1 MLLIDIGNTSIK
13 WACPKPGAVP
23 RYGETPWQHFGIV
36 RHRDMASLKQAWQEL
51 HDATPVERVLI
62 SNVAGKGISDTL
74 TGFLKTLSAS
84 PEIRHFV
91 SQASH
96 AGITNTYQNC
106 SQLGCDRFASMIG
119 AHALFPDKPLV
130 VATAGTATTVD
141 SITPDG
147 VFQGGMIL
155 PGLGL
160 MAHSLAMNTEQ
171 LPEID
176 RMEEGITPFANHTR
190 AAILAGCLNAQS
202 GAIERAV
209 EAFRKRYD
217 NVNCLISGGA
227 AKYIVPSLSVPCH
240 IVSNLVLIGLY
251 VSALTSGQA

>member
-13 WACPKPGAVP
+13 WVLPKQGAVP
-23 RYGETPWQHFGIV
+23 LYGETLWQHFGIV
-36 RHRDMASLKQAWQEL
+36 RHRDMASLEQTWRKL
-51 HDATPVERVLI
+51 HGVQPIRQVLI
-62 SNVAGKGISDTL
+62 SNVASKRISDTL
-74 TGFLKTLSAS
+74 NSFLEKLS
-84 PEIRHFV
+84 PPPDIRHFV
-91 SQASH
+91 SQVNH
-96 AGITNTYQNC
+96 AGIINTYQNC

-160 MAHSLAMNTEQ
+160 MAHSLAVNTEQ
-171 LPEID
+171 LPEIT
-176 RMEEGITPFANHTR
+176 RMEENLTPFANHTR

-209 EAFRKRYD
+209 AAFRKQYD
-217 NVNCLISGGA
+217 DVNCLLSGGA
-227 AKYIVPSLSVPCH
+227 AKYIASNLSVPCH

-251 VSALTSGQA
+251 VSATTSVQA

>member
-1 MLLIDIGNTSIK
+1 MLLIDVGNTSIK
-13 WACPKPGAVP
+13 WARPKHGAVP
-23 RYGETPWQHFGIV
+23 RYDETPWQHVGIV
-36 RHRDMASLKQAWQEL
+36 RHRDMASLERIWQEL
-51 HDATPVERVLI
+51 HGVKPVRHVLI
-62 SNVAGKGISDTL
+62 SNVAGKEISDIL
-74 TGFLKTLSAS
+74 TSFLKTLPAS
-84 PEIRHFV
+84 PDIRYFA

-96 AGITNTYQNC
+96 AGITNTYRNC

-130 VATAGTATTVD
+130 VATAGTATTID
-141 SITPDG
+141 SITPEG

-160 MAHSLAMNTEQ
+160 MAHSLALNTEQ

-176 RMEEGITPFANHTR
+176 RMEEDITPFANHTR

-202 GAIERAV
+202 GAIERTV

-217 NVNCLISGGA
+217 NVNCLVSGGA
-227 AKYIVPSLSVPCH
+227 AKYIVPCLSVPCH

-251 VSALTSGQA
+251 VSAMSAGQA

>member
-1 MLLIDIGNTSIK
+1 MLLIDVGNTSIK
-13 WACPKPGAVP
+13 WARPKPGAIP
-23 RYGETPWQHFGIV
+23 RYGEVIWQNFGIV
-36 RHRDMASLKQAWQEL
+36 RHRDMASLEQEWRIL
-51 HDATPVERVLI
+51 HDEKPIGQVLI
-62 SNVAGKGISDTL
+62 SNVAGKKISDIL
-74 TGFLKTLSAS
+74 SGFLGRLPKA
-84 PEIRHFV
+84 PEIRYFV
-91 SQASH
+91 SKPSH
-96 AGITNTYQNC
+96 AGITNTYRNC

-141 SITPDG
+141 SITPEG
-147 VFQGGMIL
+147 VFLGGMIL

-171 LPEID
+171 LPEIEG
-176 RMEEGITPFANHTR
+176 MEEGITPFANHTC

-217 NVNCLISGGA
+217 NVNCLLSGGA

-251 VSALTSGQA
+251 VSAITPEKA

>member
-62 SNVAGKGISDTL
+62 SNVAGKSISDTL
-74 TGFLKTLSAS
+74 TGFLKTLPAS

-251 VSALTSGQA
+251 VSALSSGQA

>member
-23 RYGETPWQHFGIV
+23 RYGETPCQHFGIV

-74 TGFLKTLSAS
+74 TGFLKTLPAS

-171 LPEID
+171 LP
-176 RMEEGITPFANHTR
+176 
-190 AAILAGCLNAQS
+190 
-202 GAIERAV
+202 
-209 EAFRKRYD
+209 
-217 NVNCLISGGA
+217 
-227 AKYIVPSLSVPCH
+227 
-240 IVSNLVLIGLY
+240 
-251 VSALTSGQA
+251 

>member
-1 MLLIDIGNTSIK
+1 MLLIDVGNTSIK
-13 WACPKPGAVP
+13 WARPKLGAVP
-23 RYGETPWQHFGIV
+23 HYGEILWQHVGIV
-36 RHRDMASLKQAWQEL
+36 RHRDMASLRQIWQEL
-51 HDATPVERVLI
+51 HGTKPVRHVLI
-62 SNVAGKGISDTL
+62 SNVASKGISDTL
-74 TGFLKTLSAS
+74 TGFLKTLPDS
-84 PEIRHFV
+84 PDIRHFA

-96 AGITNTYQNC
+96 AGITNTYRNC

-130 VATAGTATTVD
+130 VATAGTATTID
-141 SITPDG
+141 SITPEG

-160 MAHSLAMNTEQ
+160 MAHSLALNTEQ

-176 RMEEGITPFANHTR
+176 RMEKGITPFANHTR

-217 NVNCLISGGA
+217 NVNCLVSGGA

-251 VSALTSGQA
+251 VSAMSAGQA